1 MMHRKRSNTLTLRTS
16 HVDESLLDGAT
27 TDPGRFLS
35 FLVLVLCFLLFDG
48 KSLISL
54 FSFVVSCTGVC
65 PES

>member
-1 MMHRKRSNTLTLRTS
+1 MMRRKRSNKLTLRTS
-16 HVDESLLDGAT
+16 HVDESLVDGAT

-35 FLVLVLCFLLFDG
+35 FLVLFFCFLIFEG

-54 FSFVVSCTGVC
+54 FSFVASWTGVC